1 MAKYS
6 KENLKDLC
14 KANKVGCG
22 GNKPD
27 VVARLLSAVPAHEL
41 VASMTTLC
49 EEGGGKFPSPAL
61 YVSGGQ
67 LTVSGSAT
75 AAQAPTTPPMEID
88 EFARL
93 FHTIKD
99 PSVFAFLLRA
109 KQHRTRLELD
119 GAPSDAWS
127 EHVEALYNDSEFK
140 PSRCAVVPLSL
151 IPVTPEAAPR
161 RRAGHFLKTKWAD
174 ARRHWSVAYARYTK
188 SGQSEPATGDQVA
201 SFANFIPSDVSA
213 LMKSAVLYA
222 WTLFQHSPELLSYSA
237 RALPRSMA
245 VEEGGGDEDDLAD
258 PQVHVARKRR
268 ASAAHDL
275 ATTIKE
281 CIAATAPSKRNKS
294 SEEAETLETLARTA
308 REIET
313 MDRTGAGVRL
323 LQRMLKSQSLS
334 LARSMDMNLDG
345 GDGTD
350 DGWF

>member
-1 MAKYS
+1 VEDIPSQSSPVPPTTAPVNPTDAGAVPTILVSSVVSGSVMAKYS

-14 KANKVGCG
+14 KANKVECG

-41 VASMTTLC
+41 FASVTTLC

-67 LTVSGSAT
+67 LTVSGGAT
-75 AAQAPTTPPMEID
+75 AAQAPTTPPMEIE

-109 KQHRTRLELD
+109 KQHRTSLELD
-119 GAPSDAWS
+119 GSPSDAWS
-127 EHVEALYNDSEFK
+127 EHVAALYNDSEFK
-140 PSRCAVVPLSL
+140 PSHCAVLPLSL
-151 IPVTPEAAPR
+151 IPVTPEASPR

-174 ARRHWSVAYARYTK
+174 TRRHWSVTYARYTK

-201 SFANFIPSDVSA
+201 SFAKFLPSVVSA

-222 WTLFQHSPELLSYSA
+222 WTLFHHSPELLSYSA

-245 VEEGGGDEDDLAD
+245 VEEGGGDEDYLSD

-268 ASAAHDL
+268 ASAAHVSNVGRQSATLL
-275 ATTIKE
+275 A
-281 CIAATAPSKRNKS
+281 
-294 SEEAETLETLARTA
+294 
-308 REIET
+308 
-313 MDRTGAGVRL
+313 D
-323 LQRMLKSQSLS
+323 SL
-334 LARSMDMNLDG
+334 
-345 GDGTD
+345 TV
-350 DGWF
+350 